1 MKSRNM
7 ALMSLLA
14 GLNGD
19 TENRLAD
26 TVGGQGGIN

>member
-26 TVGGQGGIN
+26 TVGKERVG